1 MRKPPEPVNLGSNP
15 SGPATFRVQV
25 PKFLYAEGA
34 LLDIMAARRKGYA
47 PLLKDADVR
56 RWYDNV
62 ARGSSVTADVYL
74 RRTGSF
80 CLHFKITPKD
90 LLSLSENDLHN
101 KMLDYVSFMEKSGKS
116 GSYIKSALKAV
127 KSWLAHN
134 GKEVKRKIKIRGSE
148 DTPSLKDERVP
159 TNGELKRIFLSG
171 DKKARVACA
180 LVAHSGLRIE
190 TLGNYTGNDGLRI
203 RDLPEIKVQR
213 ELVDFGKKPALL
225 VVRKE
230 LSKAGHQYLTFLSEE
245 ACEYVKDYVEER
257 IREGEE
263 VAPESPLI
271 TPKMTTKPFIRGV
284 NVGDTIRR
292 AIRTAGFSWRP
303 YVLRS
308 YFDTQ
313 LMLAESK
320 GLVLRDYRQFWMG
333 HKGDIENRYTTNKQK
348 LTENVVED
356 MREAYRRSQEYLQTT
371 KAAETSEERL
381 AQAFRKQLLLVAGF
395 TQDEIDKM
403 DLPAVSDEELQE
415 IVRKRLLGAQTTNG
429 SKQKVVSVDEAN
441 GYLAQ
446 GWEYVAKISGNKVV
460 IKMSSS

>member
-1 MRKPPEPVNLGSNP
+1 
-15 SGPATFRVQV
+15 
-25 PKFLYAEGA
+25 
-34 LLDIMAARRKGYA
+34 MAARRKGYA

-74 RRTGSF
+74 RRMGSF
-80 CLHFKITPKD
+80 CLHFKIAPKD
-90 LLSLSENDLHN
+90 LLSLSENQLHN
-101 KMLDYVSFMEKSGKS
+101 LMLDYVSFMEKSGKS

-159 TNGELKRIFLSG
+159 TNEELKRIFLSG

-190 TLGNYTGNDGLRI
+190 TLGNYMGNDGLRI

-213 ELVDFGKKPALL
+213 ELVDFGKKPTLL

-230 LSKAGHQYLTFLSEE
+230 LSKACHQYLTFLSEE
-245 ACEYVKDYVEER
+245 TCEYVKDYVEER
-257 IREGEE
+257 MREGEE
-263 VAPESPLI
+263 VTPESPLI
-271 TPKMTTKPFIRGV
+271 TPKMTKKPFIRGV
-284 NVGDTIRR
+284 NVGDIIRR

-333 HKGDIENRYTTNKQK
+333 HKGDIENRYTTNKQR
-348 LTENVVED
+348 LPESVVED

-395 TQDEIDKM
+395 KQDEVDTM
-403 DLPAVSDEELQE
+403 DLSSISDEELQE
-415 IVRKRLLGAQTTNG
+415 IVRKRLLGTSKNDYP
-429 SKQKVVSVDEAN
+429 KQKAVNISEVEN
-441 GYLAQ
+441 YLSQ
-446 GWEYVAKISGNKVV
+446 GWEYVANLPNKKV
-460 IKMSSS
+460 IIRLNE